1 MVCLESMV
9 LAKQQHSGEYGN
21 NQVGENGSDY
31 DDICIY
37 GYAGDNDQDD
47 SEKER
52 WLGSPPS

>member
-1 MVCLESMV
+1 MV

-52 WLGSPPS
+52 W